1 MTTAAVTPDATLA
14 PAGAGRRLAGAA
26 GILQVVLFIG
36 LGAMILD
43 GPGINDSAADVRAW
57 FGDNETEVA
66 LFTWLMPGVFG
77 LLFLTFASGLRSVLA
92 PADAPTGGMFA
103 RLSFAGAAV
112 QAAVGFVGLAF
123 WGVLAQSDILATV
136 SDETM
141 VTLNAFDSM
150 IFFSIMAWPTAIF
163 LLGASTVIIQSGVF
177 PKWIGWLGVAI
188 AVIGVVGSAWILSG
202 DSEGF
207 LGAGLGTISFLGMH
221 VFTLATAIAMLRQ
234 D

>member
-1 MTTAAVTPDATLA
+1 MTTATVTPTTPARVDGRKLAAT
-14 PAGAGRRLAGAA
+14 A
-26 GILQVVLFIG
+26 GIVQVVLFIG
-36 LGAMILD
+36 LGLMIMD
-43 GPGINDSAADVRAW
+43 GPGINDSAVDIRAW

-92 PADAPTGGMFA
+92 PADTATGGMFA

-112 QAAVGFVGLAF
+112 QAAVAFVGLAF
-123 WGVLAQSDILATV
+123 WGVLAQADILATV

-141 VTLNAFDSM
+141 RTLNAFDTI

-163 LLGASTVIIQSGVF
+163 LLGAAAVIIQTGVL
-177 PKWIGWLGVAI
+177 PRWIGWLGVAI
-188 AVIGVVGSAWILSG
+188 AVIGVIGSAWILSG

-207 LGAGLGTISFLGMH
+207 LGAGLGTIAFFGMH
-221 VFTLATAIAMLRQ
+221 AFTMATAIAMLRRS
-234 D
+234 